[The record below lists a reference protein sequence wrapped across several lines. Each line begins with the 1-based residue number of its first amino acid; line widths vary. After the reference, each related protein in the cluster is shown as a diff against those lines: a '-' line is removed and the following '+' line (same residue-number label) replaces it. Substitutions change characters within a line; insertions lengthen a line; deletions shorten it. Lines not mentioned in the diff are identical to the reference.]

1 MLVGLICYKSFRK
14 WGSIKNGLVGSNGAP
29 VELDFFM
36 FVNETCRVFRAR
48 MKILVLMD
56 ISGNDSGY
64 FDTKKKCTW

>member
-36 FVNETCRVFRAR
+36 FVNETSSAS
-48 MKILVLMD
+48 LEQ
-56 ISGNDSGY
+56 G
-64 FDTKKKCTW
+64 